1 MNILYLATD
10 AFGANGGIAQS
21 NQDLLSGLSKIED
34 IECINLVTKSG
45 LSIGSSG
52 IDKVKA
58 LNVSKVSTFEFIWLA
73 IRSAISGNNVIVCG
87 HVNYLY
93 LGVFLKICT
102 NSKLVLM
109 AHGIEVWGKN
119 RKRALF
125 ASWID
130 SIWHVSFF
138 TKKQMSKWLTLHE
151 SKYTWLPNLINLE
164 EYKKRPKNEDIQKK
178 YGLQNKRVLLT
189 ISRLSSSEKYK
200 GHDELISVL
209 PRLISLYPDIRYL
222 IVGDG
227 DDRGRLECKVSQ
239 LGIQDYVVFSGYV
252 SQEEKLDIYSISN
265 VFVMVGAGEGF
276 GLVYLESLACGTP
289 VVGSVLDA
297 SREVLLD
304 GKIGEL
310 ANPRDLDS
318 IVEAVTRALMN
329 PTREYPELIEFSW
342 PKYLDRVKAAYQSL
356 VQ

>member
-21 NQDLLSGLSKIED
+21 NQDLLSGLSQIED
-34 IECINLVTKSG
+34 IECINLITKSG
-45 LSIGSSG
+45 LSIGNSCIG
-52 IDKVKA
+52 KVKP
-58 LNVSKVSTFEFIWLA
+58 LNINKVSTFEFIRLS
-73 IRSAISGNNVIVCG
+73 IRSAMGGCNVIICG
-87 HVNYLY
+87 HINYLY
-93 LGVFLKICT
+93 LCVFLKICT

-109 AHGIEVWGKN
+109 AHGIEVWGGNK
-119 RKRALF
+119 KKALL

-138 TKKQMSKWLTLHE
+138 TKKKMSKWLT
-151 SKYTWLPNLINLE
+151 SYKKQYTWLPNLINLE
-164 EYKKRPKNEDIQKK
+164 KYKKRPKNEDIQKK
-178 YGLQNKRVLLT
+178 YGLEHKKVLLT
-189 ISRLSSSEKYK
+189 VSRLSSTERYK
-200 GHDELISVL
+200 GHDELISVM
-209 PRLISLYPDIRYL
+209 PRLILLYPDIRYL

-227 DDRGRLECKVSQ
+227 DDRTRLEYKVSQ
-239 LGIQDYVVFSGYV
+239 LGIEDYVVFTGYI
-252 SQEEKLDIYSISN
+252 SQEEKLDLYAISN

-289 VVGSVLDA
+289 VVGSILDA

-310 ANPRDLDS
+310 ANPTDLDS

-329 PTREYPELIEFSW
+329 PNREYPELIEFSW
-342 PKYLDRVKAAYQSL
+342 PKYLARVKAAYQSL
-356 VQ
+356 VE

>member
-21 NQDLLSGLSKIED
+21 NQDLLRGLSKIED
-34 IECINLVTKSG
+34 IECINLVTKCG
-45 LSIGSSG
+45 LSIGSPG

-58 LNVSKVSTFEFIWLA
+58 LNVRKVSTFGFVWLA
-73 IRSAISGNNVIVCG
+73 IRSAMGGSNVIICG
-87 HVNYLY
+87 HMNYLY

-102 NSKLVLM
+102 NSKLALM
-109 AHGIEVWGKN
+109 AHGIEVWRGNK
-119 RKRALF
+119 KKAF
-125 ASWID
+125 FTSWVD

-151 SKYTWLPNLINLE
+151 SQYTWLPNLIDLE
-164 EYKKRPKNEDIQKK
+164 EYKKRPKNMAIQKK
-178 YGLQNKRVLLT
+178 YGLENKKVLLT
-189 ISRLSSSEKYK
+189 ISRLSSTERYK
-200 GHDELISVL
+200 GHDELISVM

-227 DDRGRLECKVSQ
+227 DDRVRLKYRVNQ

-252 SQEEKLDIYSISN
+252 SQEEKLDIYAISN
-265 VFVMVGAGEGF
+265 LFVMVGTGEGF

-310 ANPRDLDS
+310 ANPKDLDS
-318 IVEAVTRALMN
+318 IVEAVTKALIN

-342 PKYLDRVKAAYQSL
+342 PKYLARVKSAYQSL

>member
-10 AFGANGGIAQS
+10 AYGTNGGIAQS
-21 NQDLLSGLSKIED
+21 NQDLLCGLSKIED
-34 IECINLVTKSG
+34 IKRINLVTKSG
-45 LSIGSSG
+45 VSIGSPW

-58 LNVSKVSTFEFIWLA
+58 LNVCSVSTLKFILIA
-73 IRSAISGNNVIVCG
+73 MRSAMDGSDIIVCG
-87 HVNYLY
+87 HINYLY

-102 NSKLVLM
+102 KSKLVLM

-119 RKRALF
+119 KKKAFF

-138 TKKQMSKWLTLHE
+138 TKRQISKWLTLNE
-151 SKYTWLPNLINLE
+151 SRYTWLPNLIDLRKYE
-164 EYKKRPKNEDIQKK
+164 KRPKNASLQKK
-178 YGLQNKRVLLT
+178 YQLENKKVLMT
-189 ISRLSSSEKYK
+189 ISRLSSSERYK
-200 GHDELISVL
+200 GHDELISVMPQL
-209 PRLISLYPDIRYL
+209 ASLYPDIRYL

-227 DDRGRLECKVSQ
+227 DDRARLESRVNQ
-239 LGIQDYVVFSGYV
+239 LGMQDYVEFSGYV
-252 SQEEKLDIYSISN
+252 SQEEKLDLYSIAD
-265 VFVMVGAGEGF
+265 VFVMVGSGEGF

-297 SREVLLD
+297 SQEVLLY

-310 ANPRDLDS
+310 ANPTDPDS
-318 IVEAVTRALMN
+318 IIGAVTRAFMN
-329 PTREYPELIEFSW
+329 QNREYPELIEFSW
-342 PKYLDRVKAAYQSL
+342 PEYLARVKRAYKEL